1 MPTIAL
7 RSVLVAIPLILG
19 ACPPKP
25 GPPATSVSQ
34 ASVTTT
40 PTTPAATPASPAAT
54 CLLGD
59 FQIQIQQ
66 RMTQD
71 NGVTALLE
79 DQRIGATAVLFT
91 AQRDAIANARPGP
104 DPFSRPSVPQPPQT
118 LLVARGTMV
127 TQELDDLSYV
137 DNNGAKPTATET
149 RRQQYTYFLADAA
162 WDCSGISA
170 SVRELKLPSEPSPA
184 ACLSDRI
191 SGCQPVTFGA

>member
-7 RSVLVAIPLILG
+7 RSVLVAIPLVLT

-34 ASVTTT
+34 ADVTS
-40 PTTPAATPASPAAT
+40 TPAPTATPATPATAT

-91 AQRDAIANARPGP
+91 AQRDAIASFRPGP
-104 DPFSRPSVPQPPQT
+104 NPSARPSIPQPPQT
-118 LLVARGTMV
+118 LLVARGSMV
-127 TQELDDLSYV
+127 TQELNDLTYV
-137 DNNGAKPTATET
+137 DNGGAKPTATET

-162 WDCSGISA
+162 WDCSGLSA
-170 SVRELKLPSEPSPA
+170 VRELKLPAEPSAA

-191 SGCQPVTFGA
+191 NGCKPVTFGA